1 MHQKLTAWIIK
12 HPILVILLTLLLV
25 VTATYGARLLVF
37 ESDYRVFFG
46 SDNPQL
52 NAYESIQKIYNKSDN
67 VAFII
72 APQDGRIFTRE
83 RLEAI
88 RALTEESWQIP
99 FSTRVDS
106 ITNYQYSYADGDHLI
121 VEDLALEPLA
131 MDQAALERARRIAIN
146 EPLLRNKLISPDGHV
161 TIVNTTVQLPGI
173 NPVEEIPQVAT
184 KVRELRDQFLAR
196 NPDVT
201 VHLSGMVMM
210 NNSFAEASL
219 ADSTTLVPLMFLI
232 VALTIGLLLRTIT
245 GTLSTLL
252 VVLFSIA
259 VTMGIAGWTGF
270 YLTAPSA
277 SAPTMILTLA
287 VADCIHILTTLFYEM
302 RNGVEKRQA
311 ILDSL
316 RINYQPIFLTSITT
330 AIGFLSMNFSDSP
343 PFRDLGN
350 LVAIGVMLAFLFSV
364 TLFPALLALLPLK
377 VKPHKARG
385 DLMMHFADFVVH
397 NRRWLLPVTSLIMI
411 AFMLFLP
418 QNRLNDDFVKYFD
431 TTVPFRQATDFMQE
445 NISGMAT
452 MEISLDS
459 GTSGGI
465 NDPVFLQKLDQLSQW
480 LRDQPETDH
489 VNTLSDTLKRLSRN
503 MHGDRDD
510 WYRLPDSRELAAQY
524 LLLYEMSLPYGLDLN
539 NQLNVDKSSTRL
551 VATFNNMTSNEQIQ
565 LEQRVR
571 DWLASHAPDYTA
583 TIASPALMFAHISQR
598 NIRSMLLGVTFAL
611 ILISLLL
618 GVALRSLKFG
628 LISLLPNLTPAA
640 VGFGAW
646 YFINGQVGLALSVVA
661 GMTLGIVVDDT
672 VHFLSKY
679 LRARRERNADAH
691 AAVRYAFS
699 SVGRALWI
707 TTLVLVGGFLVLAQ
721 SSFKVN
727 ADMGLLTALTILIA
741 LAIDFLFLPPLLMLL
756 DHHSTHGTDKER
768 ENTHVT

>member
-106 ITNYQYSYADGDHLI
+106 ITNYQYSYADGDDLI

-161 TIVNTTVQLPGI
+161 TIVNTTVQLPGV

-598 NIRSMLLGVTFAL
+598 NIRSMLLGVTLAL